1 MVVSKGD
8 GGMKKAVLVALGLTA
23 LLVPFAMKTS
33 AQQASKPA
41 TYITKAEV
49 DAVNATPGV
58 DRTIRVVDIGHEHY
72 SVGII
77 HRGATG
83 APARGAAAGGGAGR
97 AGGGAAA
104 GGGGG
109 GRGAA
114 GGGAAAAGGR
124 GAAAAAVP
132 CGERSSTPPPAGGPS
147 GISHDLQTEGYLIVS
162 GAGTMVTGGH
172 IVNGTKSAPDAE
184 VTTTLNGPSCSGA
197 MVGADVVTREVKV
210 GDIIIIPAGTPHG
223 WSNIPDHV
231 DYLSFRPSQNALTA
245 GYVNPAIKK

>member
-1 MVVSKGD
+1 
-8 GGMKKAVLVALGLTA
+8 MKKAVLVALGMTA

-58 DRTIRVVDIGHEHY
+58 DRTIRVVDIGNEHY

-83 APARGAAAGGGAGR
+83 APARGAAAGGGAR
-97 AGGGAAA
+97 AGGAAAAGGGGGAAA

-109 GRGAA
+109 RG
-114 GGGAAAAGGR
+114 
-124 GAAAAAVP
+124 AAAVP
-132 CGERSSTPPPAGGPS
+132 CGERASTPPPAGGPS
-147 GISHDLQTEGYLIVS
+147 GISHDVQTEGYLIVS

-172 IVNGTKSAPDAE
+172 IVNGSKSAADAE